1 MKRDPKKYHHYSL
14 AFYGKDEA
22 LFEVTR
28 RSRQGFSNID
38 HYQKNLKPRT
48 IELFK
53 RFSSELKA
61 EQQGLLEEES
71 GTYVDVFID
80 VIKNMNGDRDL
91 MEFVLPTFDAI
102 ITEDK
107 KILREVIDIV
117 TRSKGQ

>member
-28 RSRQGFSNID
+28 RSRQGFSNLD
-38 HYQKNLKPRT
+38 QYQKNLKPRT
-48 IELFK
+48 NELFK
-53 RFSSELKA
+53 KFSAELKA
-61 EQQGLLEEES
+61 EQQKLLEEES
-71 GTYVDVFID
+71 EAYVDVFID

-102 ITEDK
+102 IT
-107 KILREVIDIV
+107 
-117 TRSKGQ
+117 